1 MRNEDLDVFGNTESL
16 QLVVKGCLE
25 HITAVDKLTE
35 KLLPKEKRTRTH
47 KALMSIWL
55 EKKVFESRHILETT
69 MLETLVSLLWIQDCY
84 SRAETLASRI
94 ADSKI
99 LEPLQ
104 PPHHDFLQAEHLFLL
119 ARTYGGYYAKVL
131 ANFWVKGRRGF

>member
-35 KLLPKEKRTRTH
+35 KVLPKEKRTRTH

-55 EKKVFESRHILETT
+55 KKKVLESRHILETT
-69 MLETLVSLLWIQDCY
+69 VLETLVSLLWIQDCY

-94 ADSKI
+94 
-99 LEPLQ
+99 
-104 PPHHDFLQAEHLFLL
+104 
-119 ARTYGGYYAKVL
+119 V
-131 ANFWVKGRRGF
+131 